1 MLLTSFALKV
11 GPDEYQASY
20 VPQVKMLYL
29 LGTMEPKTDA
39 DDFSRIDYMVRFV
52 GAAVGKK
59 GVEWAA
65 PYSVL
70 DISMAFNALQ
80 LEYAKRGFFGRV
92 PPEKAIAELETA
104 LAAVELR
111 ITGESSTGPEPSSGG
126 VGATSTNL
134 L

>member
-20 VPQVKMLYL
+20 IPQVKMLYL

-39 DDFSRIDYMVRFV
+39 DDFARIDYMVKFV
-52 GAAVGKK
+52 GAAVGKT

-65 PYSVL
+65 SYSVL

-92 PPEKAIAELETA
+92 PPAATIAEVEAA
-104 LAAVELR
+104 LAAASR
-111 ITGESSTGPEPSSGG
+111 TTGESSTGPEPSSA
-126 VGATSTNL
+126 GAEPTPMS
-134 L
+134 